1 MLSHSEHTVVVAKWC
16 LALGARLGL
25 GHDDQRRA
33 ANAARLHDIGKVG
46 ISRAILTKPGPL
58 DADEWRQMRD
68 HPTAGA
74 RIIVDFTDRPDL
86 APVVAAHHE
95 RYDGTGYPLGLAGH
109 AIPVEARI
117 IAVCD
122 AWAAM
127 RVNRPYSHE
136 LTDEQ
141 AREQLVNGRGSQFDP
156 VVVDAFLTL
165 LDEGAIEAPARVH
178 G

>member
-1 MLSHSEHTVVVAKWC
+1 
-16 LALGARLGL
+16 
-25 GHDDQRRA
+25 
-33 ANAARLHDIGKVG
+33 
-46 ISRAILTKPGPL
+46 
-58 DADEWRQMRD
+58 MRD
-68 HPTAGA
+68 HPAEGA
-74 RIIVDFTDRPDL
+74 RIIIEYTDRPDL

-95 RYDGTGYPLGLAGH
+95 RYDGTGYPLGLAGQD
-109 AIPVEARI
+109 IPLEARI

-127 RVNRPYSHE
+127 RVNRPYSLA

-165 LDEGAIEAPARVH
+165 VDEGAIEAPARVH

>member
-1 MLSHSEHTVVVAKWC
+1 VVAKWC

-25 GHDDQRRA
+25 GHVDQHRA
-33 ANAARLHDIGKVG
+33 ASAARLHDIGKVA

-58 DADEWRQMRD
+58 NAHEWRQMRN
-68 HPTAGA
+68 HPAEGA
-74 RIIVDFTDRPDL
+74 RIIVEFTDRPDL

-95 RYDGTGYPLGLAGH
+95 RYDGKGYPVGLAGH
-109 AIPVEARI
+109 DIPVEARI

-127 RVNRPYSHE
+127 RVNRPYSQA

-141 AREQLVNGRGSQFDP
+141 AREQLLHGRGSQFDP
-156 VVVDAFLTL
+156 VVVDAFLAL
-165 LDEGAIEAPARVH
+165 LAEGAIEEPAWVH